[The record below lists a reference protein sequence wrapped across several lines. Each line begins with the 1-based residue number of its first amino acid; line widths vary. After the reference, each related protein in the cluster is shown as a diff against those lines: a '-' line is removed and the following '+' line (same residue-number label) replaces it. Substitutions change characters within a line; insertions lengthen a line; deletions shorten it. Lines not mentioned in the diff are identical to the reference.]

1 MHLQKKDLPF
11 HSTFSEENDERGDG
25 MEPFVEVRNVTKIFG
40 KSPKAALE
48 LLEESRSKKEI
59 LKETGQTVGV
69 NKVNFNIYPGEIF
82 VIMGLSGSGKSTLIR
97 MFNRLISPTVG
108 EILID
113 HEDIVKM
120 NAKRLREVRQRK
132 LVWFFKVLPFSLIK
146 RF

>member
-1 MHLQKKDLPF
+1 MPLQRKGLHF
-11 HSTFSEENDERGDG
+11 LSIFSEENYERGVL

-48 LLEESRSKKEI
+48 LLDKSRSKKEI

-69 NKVNFNIYPGEIF
+69 NNVNFNIYPGEIF

-113 HEDIVKM
+113 NEDIVKM
-120 NAKRLREVRQRK
+120 NATSFTRSETKEN
-132 LVWFFKVLPFSLIK
+132 
-146 RF
+146 